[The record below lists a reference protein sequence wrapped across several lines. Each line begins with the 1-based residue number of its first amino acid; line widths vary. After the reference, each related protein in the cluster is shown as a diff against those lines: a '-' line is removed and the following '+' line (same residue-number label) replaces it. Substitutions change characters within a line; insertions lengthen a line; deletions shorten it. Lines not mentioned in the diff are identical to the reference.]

1 MTVVKALLLVVVVAI
16 GAAIGFGAALVYTGV
31 SGSATGMS
39 TACRLLTTAE
49 RTGIITKTQSLAIME
64 DAWIGIG
71 RKSSKVRPPE
81 QEAEDL
87 KLTLDYIR
95 DDCRY

>member
-1 MTVVKALLLVVVVAI
+1 MIFLKALSLVVVVAI

-39 TACRLLTTAE
+39 TACHVLTTAE
-49 RTGIITKTQSLAIME
+49 RRGIITKTQSLAIME
-64 DAWIGIG
+64 DAWISIG
-71 RKSSKVRPPE
+71 RKSRKVRSPE
-81 QEAEDL
+81 TDAEDL

>member
-1 MTVVKALLLVVVVAI
+1 MIFLKGLLLVVVVAI
-16 GAAIGFGAALVYTGV
+16 GAAIGFGAAFLYIGV

-49 RTGIITKTQSLAIME
+49 RKGIITKAQSLAIME

-71 RKSSKVRPPE
+71 RKSRKVRSPAN
-81 QEAEDL
+81 EAEDL